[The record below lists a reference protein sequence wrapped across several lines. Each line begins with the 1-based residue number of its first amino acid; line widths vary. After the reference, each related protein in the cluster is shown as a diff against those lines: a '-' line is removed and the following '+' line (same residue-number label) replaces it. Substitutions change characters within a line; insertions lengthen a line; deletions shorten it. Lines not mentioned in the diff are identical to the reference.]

1 MAVLA
6 ALAVPFCLAT
16 IGCSGQTAPTPGGR
30 IAVARVPDGPQRPG
44 APPGPPLQPPPVLPA
59 DPVVESPKRAAASEL
74 VKRAN
79 VAFLDGRD
87 VAAAT
92 LVERAVGLDP
102 TFPASYL
109 LLARMHQERGDE
121 ELALTFLER
130 AEQLAAGNPRVL
142 ADVESLRGVAF
153 EGLGRRAAAV
163 AAYERALRFAP
174 DNARARG
181 GLARLA
187 GHRVG
192 PTRGVGP
199 H

>member
-1 MAVLA
+1 MALLA
-6 ALAVPFCLAT
+6 ALALSFSLITV
-16 IGCSGQTAPTPGGR
+16 GCARHSAPTPAGR
-30 IAVARVPDGPQRPG
+30 IAVARVPDDVEPSGGR
-44 APPGPPLQPPPVLPA
+44 PGPPLQPQAVAPA
-59 DPVVESPKRAAASEL
+59 DVVVEPPKRAAASEL
-74 VKRAN
+74 VERADS
-79 VAFLDGRD
+79 AFLEGRD

-109 LLARMHQERGDE
+109 LLARMHLERGDE

-130 AEQLAAGNPRVL
+130 AEQLAAQDPGVL

-153 EGLGRRAAAV
+153 EEQGRRAAAV
-163 AAYERALRFAP
+163 AAYERALRLAP

-187 GHRVG
+187 GQSVA
-192 PTRGVGP
+192 PD
-199 H
+199 